1 MTATGMTPDLDLYDI
16 AFLAGGV
23 HRVVDTA
30 LVALVE
36 SGRVRVHGPG
46 ELAAVQLER
55 RHPVEAAVLDAVGPR
70 GHRSVDTIRW
80 RLADDERLT
89 GLGRSLS
96 TAGLMRRRMLRGRG
110 TWSPTRAGRQEL
122 LRLTEQPPVYR
133 ALDGGSALQVALR
146 GREAMSDADLRAAIF
161 ERPALPKATGPEIG
175 RRLRMARRLSDDPAV
190 AAYQAR
196 TALGGAAAFGFFG
209 GGGGGD
215 GGGDGGG
222 GG

>member
-1 MTATGMTPDLDLYDI
+1 MTASGPTPYLDLYDI

-46 ELAAVQLER
+46 ELAAVQPDR

-80 RLADDERLT
+80 RLADDERLN
-89 GLGRSLS
+89 GLGRSLAA
-96 TAGLMRRRMLRGRG
+96 AGLMHRRILRGRG
-110 TWSPTRAGRQEL
+110 TWSPTRAGREEL
-122 LRLTEQPPVYR
+122 RRLAEQPTVHR
-133 ALDGGSALQVALR
+133 ALDGGSALQVAMK
-146 GREAMSDADLRAAIF
+146 GRDAMPDADLRASIF
-161 ERPALPKATGPEIG
+161 ERPALPQATGHDVG
-175 RRLRMARRLSDDPAV
+175 RRLRDVRRRSDDPAV
-190 AAYQAR
+190 AAYQAH

-209 GGGGGD
+209 GD

-222 GG
+222 